1 MDGTM
6 APGETIKRVGEASG
20 EAIGAK
26 KYGDAMKGETGAPVP
41 KFAGPKFLGGT
52 GEALKLGNVV
62 KETVK
67 TGENIGEFFSDE
79 GEGGNEEKDEGG
91 EVDNGEMGDI
101 EQEINVILADEV
113 SRNGLG
119 LTMKKFYECD
129 VSSSNDPIGDLKRQI
144 SQGTIYEG
152 EQGVKSE
159 ASLDINKDVEKER
172 AVIKEMQNL
181 IRGIMDSGADSK
193 WGKLMME
200 SQLAGLNFFDY
211 VAKAYGVGSIPELFQ
226 VFREQQG
233 QFGEAEET
241 KVEQEE
247 QEDEMEQGGDL
258 PESVNE
264 NRNQWEKV
272 RQDVKGERLNPEITR
287 GNAA

>member
-20 EAIGAK
+20 EAISAK
-26 KYGDAMKGETGAPVP
+26 KYGDAMKGETGVPVP
-41 KFAGPKFLGGT
+41 EFAGPKFLGGT

-79 GEGGNEEKDEGG
+79 GEEGNEEKDEGG

-101 EQEINVILADEV
+101 EQEINAILADEV
-113 SRNGLG
+113 SKNGLG

-159 ASLDINKDVEKER
+159 TSLDINEDVERGR
-172 AVIKEMQNL
+172 AAIEEMQNL

-200 SQLAGLNFFDY
+200 SQSAGLNFFDY
-211 VAKAYGVGSIPELFQ
+211 VAKAYGVESIPELFQ

>member
-6 APGETIKRVGEASG
+6 APGETIKRAGEASG
-20 EAIGAK
+20 ETIGAK
-26 KYGDAMKGETGAPVP
+26 KWGDAMKGETGVPVP
-41 KFAGPKFLGGT
+41 EFAGPKFLGGT

-101 EQEINVILADEV
+101 EQEINAILADEV

-159 ASLDINKDVEKER
+159 TSLDINEDVERGR
-172 AVIKEMQNL
+172 AAIEEMQNL

-200 SQLAGLNFFDY
+200 SQSAGLNFFDY
-211 VAKAYGVGSIPELFQ
+211 VAKAYGVESIPELFQ